1 MAWSVRETYNLGRDR
16 AICHTF
22 AFNKH
27 LVGDYSSGKIFEL
40 DENTH
45 TDGGLPIVW
54 SRTSTHIISDYK
66 RIRHKEVVLNFQ
78 TGVGLEDGT
87 DPFIYLTYSDDGGHS
102 YITPREVS
110 FGVIGQRKTA

>member
-1 MAWSVRETYNLGRDR
+1 MVWSVRETYDLGRDR

-40 DENTH
+40 DEKYSH
-45 TDGGLPIVW
+45 RRWFADCL

-66 RIRHKEVVLNFQ
+66 RISIKSCFKLSNRCRF
-78 TGVGLEDGT
+78 
-87 DPFIYLTYSDDGGHS
+87 
-102 YITPREVS
+102 
-110 FGVIGQRKTA
+110 